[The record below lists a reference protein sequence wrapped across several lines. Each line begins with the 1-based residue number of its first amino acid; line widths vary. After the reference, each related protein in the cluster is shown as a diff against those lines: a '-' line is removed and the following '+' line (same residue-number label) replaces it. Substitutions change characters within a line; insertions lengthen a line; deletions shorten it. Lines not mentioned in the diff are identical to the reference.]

1 MHIFGCSGNNLVKL
15 PKLEIPSIYSIKEK
29 SLWLFRLYDE
39 NYLGHLI
46 AINDESRLFIYK
58 INQGA
63 KTVIEEAFCVLGPV
77 RESYGVSIIDNLI
90 VVSYLQVN
98 WDSQVIFFNNSSN
111 LQAKDFRRFSI
122 INGQNFNGITW
133 SKFLGP
139 GFDHFRFERRPHRTR
154 PLDIW
159 FESKPRLKFS
169 WTVPKTC
176 FKIWK
181 RSQKKSKI

>member
-1 MHIFGCSGNNLVKL
+1 MIFRWGFINFNFILILFQVQWCKYSSTCEVFIISNGADNILHIFGCSGNNLVKL

-63 KTVIEEAFCVLGPV
+63 KSVIEEAFCVLGPV

-98 WDSQVIFFNNSSN
+98 WDSQVIVFNNSSN
-111 LQAKDFRRFSI
+111 LQAKNFR
-122 INGQNFNGITW
+122 
-133 SKFLGP
+133 
-139 GFDHFRFERRPHRTR
+139 HF
-154 PLDIW
+154 
-159 FESKPRLKFS
+159 
-169 WTVPKTC
+169 
-176 FKIWK
+176 
-181 RSQKKSKI
+181 Q